1 MKRREYHE
9 IYGFLPE
16 DIINK
21 ISEVDRHRL
30 FIEYVLRKPTSTGW
44 FITRTIVAAL
54 GDRFINYMLG
64 NIVMSL
70 EDEGI
75 QITKDVLVDE
85 LQALME
91 SFATDSNTL
100 EEYVRNYRETVL
112 GIKDDDS
119 SDDDQELPRA
129 KEILDDKKPN
139 NLPERDA
146 RGRFIKSK

>member
-21 ISEVDRHRL
+21 ISEVDRRRL

-44 FITRTIVAAL
+44 FITRTIVSAL
-54 GDRFINYMLG
+54 GDRFINYMMG

-75 QITKDVLVDE
+75 PITKDVLVDE
-85 LQALME
+85 LQTLME

-100 EEYVRNYRETVL
+100 EEYVRRYRETVL
-112 GIKDDDS
+112 GIKDDDFS
-119 SDDDQELPRA
+119 EDDQEQIQV
-129 KEILDDKKPN
+129 KELLDDKKSCN
-139 NLPERDA
+139 GLKRDA
-146 RGRFIKSK
+146 KGRVIKSK

>member
-9 IYGFLPE
+9 VYGFLPE

-44 FITRTIVAAL
+44 FITRTIVATL

-70 EDEGI
+70 EDEGV

-119 SDDDQELPRA
+119 SDDDQELPQA
-129 KEILDDKKPN
+129 KEILDGKKSN

-146 RGRFIKSK
+146 KGRFIKSK

>member
-54 GDRFINYMLG
+54 GDRFINYMLS

-75 QITKDVLVDE
+75 PITKDVLVDE
-85 LQALME
+85 LQTLME
-91 SFATDSNTL
+91 SFATDSNIL
-100 EEYVRNYRETVL
+100 EEHVRSYREIVL
-112 GIKDDDS
+112 GIQDDDFS
-119 SDDDQELPRA
+119 EDDQEQIQA
-129 KEILDDKKPN
+129 KELLDDKKSCN
-139 NLPERDA
+139 GQKRDA
-146 RGRFIKSK
+146 KGLFIKNK

>member
-21 ISEVDRHRL
+21 ISEVDRRRL

-44 FITRTIVAAL
+44 FITRTIVSAL
-54 GDRFINYMLG
+54 GDRFINYMMG

-75 QITKDVLVDE
+75 PITKDVLVDE
-85 LQALME
+85 LQTLME

-100 EEYVRNYRETVL
+100 EEYVRRYRETVL
-112 GIKDDDS
+112 GIKDDDFS
-119 SDDDQELPRA
+119 EDDQEQIQV
-129 KEILDDKKPN
+129 KELLDDKKSCN
-139 NLPERDA
+139 GLKRDA
-146 RGRFIKSK
+146 KGRFIKSK

>member
-9 IYGFLPE
+9 IYGFLPN

-21 ISEVDRHRL
+21 ISEVDRRRL

-44 FITRTIVAAL
+44 FITRTIVSAL
-54 GDRFINYMLG
+54 GDQFINYMLN
-64 NIVMSL
+64 NIAINL
-70 EDEGI
+70 DEEDI
-75 QITKDVLVDE
+75 QITKDALVDE

-112 GIKDDDS
+112 GIKDDDFNE
-119 SDDDQELPRA
+119 DDLEQIQT
-129 KEILDDKKPN
+129 KEILDDKKSCNGPK
-139 NLPERDA
+139 RDA
-146 RGRFIKSK
+146 KGRFIKSK

>member
-9 IYGFLPE
+9 IYGYLPE

-21 ISEVDRHRL
+21 ISEVDRRRL

-54 GDRFINYMLG
+54 GDRFINYMLS

-70 EDEGI
+70 EEEGI

-85 LQALME
+85 LQTLME

-100 EEYVRNYRETVL
+100 EECVRNYREIVL
-112 GIKDDDS
+112 GIQDDDFS
-119 SDDDQELPRA
+119 EDDQEQIQA
-129 KEILDDKKPN
+129 KELLDDKKSCN
-139 NLPERDA
+139 GLKRDA
-146 RGRFIKSK
+146 KGRFIKSK